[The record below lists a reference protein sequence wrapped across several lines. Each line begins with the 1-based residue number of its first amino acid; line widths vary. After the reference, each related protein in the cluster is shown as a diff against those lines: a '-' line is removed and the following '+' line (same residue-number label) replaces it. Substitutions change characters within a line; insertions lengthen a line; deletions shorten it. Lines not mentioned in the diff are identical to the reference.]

1 MKSWLWNGA
10 AFEPATGVPI
20 SDRGFRHGMAIFE
33 SMAVRDG
40 AIEFWPQHQQ
50 RVLTACAERDFPMP
64 AAPPPQSVAATP
76 SSQHV
81 AAAPPPQSVEAAVAA
96 AGPIFESAGING
108 FARIYVTAGD
118 GGPASPVTEPRIFL
132 FIEPREP
139 EREDC
144 WALTFHDDFY
154 HPMFGGLKTAN
165 YWFNTDALAQARARK
180 FDEAL
185 LCNDFGELVSTCC
198 ANLFIVQGDR
208 ILTPPRAAGCRMG
221 VVREWVIKRRKV
233 EERRLRREDATTAD
247 EIFLTNSW
255 LGVMPVATLEGRPL
269 GPRSIGA
276 KLAAEFAQRREGAEM

>member
-1 MKSWLWNGA
+1 MKSWLWNGS

-64 AAPPPQSVAATP
+64 
-76 SSQHV
+76 
-81 AAAPPPQSVEAAVAA
+81 EAAVAA
-96 AGPIFESAGING
+96 AGAVLESAGING

-118 GGPASPVTEPRIFL
+118 GGPASPITESRVFL

-144 WALTFHDDFY
+144 WSLTFHDDFY

-165 YWFNTDALAQARARK
+165 YWFNTDALAQARTRK

-185 LCNDFGELVSTCC
+185 LCNDLGELVSSCC
-198 ANLFIVQGDR
+198 ANIFIVQGDR
-208 ILTPPRAAGCRMG
+208 IFTPSRGSGCRNG

-233 EERRLRREDATTAD
+233 EERRLRREAATNAD

-255 LGVMPVATLEGRPL
+255 LGVMPIATLEGRPL
-269 GPRSIGA
+269 GPRSIGP
-276 KLAAEFAQRREGAEM
+276 KLAAEFEQRREGTEA

>member
-1 MKSWLWNGA
+1 VKSWLWNGST
-10 AFEPATGVPI
+10 FEPAAGVPI

-64 AAPPPQSVAATP
+64 D
-76 SSQHV
+76 
-81 AAAPPPQSVEAAVAA
+81 AAVAA
-96 AGPIFESAGING
+96 VEPVFQSAGVSG

-118 GGPASPVTEPRIFL
+118 GGPASPITEPRIFL

-154 HPMFGGLKTAN
+154 RPMFGGLKTAN
-165 YWFNTDALAQARARK
+165 YWFNTDALTQARARK

-185 LCNDFGELVSTCC
+185 LCNDFGELVSACC
-198 ANLFIVQGDR
+198 ANVFIVKDDR
-208 ILTPPRAAGCRMG
+208 VLTPSRKSGCRAG

-233 EERRLRREDATTAD
+233 EERRLRQEDAVTAD

-255 LGVMPVATLEGRPL
+255 LGVMPIATLEGRPL
-269 GPRSIGA
+269 GPRSIGP
-276 KLAAEFAQRREGAEM
+276 KLAAEFERRREGAEE

>member
-1 MKSWLWNGA
+1 MKSWLWNGS

-64 AAPPPQSVAATP
+64 
-76 SSQHV
+76 
-81 AAAPPPQSVEAAVAA
+81 EAAVAA
-96 AGPIFESAGING
+96 AGAIFESAGING

-118 GGPASPVTEPRIFL
+118 GGPASPVTEPRVFL

-144 WALTFHDDFY
+144 WSLTFHDDFY

-185 LCNDFGELVSTCC
+185 LCNDFGELVSVCC

-269 GPRSIGA
+269 GPRSIGP
-276 KLAAEFAQRREGAEM
+276 KLAAEFEQRREGADIP